1 MATIQDVAKRA
12 GVSIATVSR
21 VLNGTARVNATVAAR
36 VQVAVQ
42 ELHYQPSRAARTLR
56 ANRSAIIGLLISDI
70 QNPFFTTLVR
80 SIEDVVQHNGYSMIL
95 CNSDENPQKE
105 REYVDI
111 LCAEHIAG
119 AIVVPTR
126 ERSQSLRLFH
136 EQDIPIVALDRR
148 VEDGITD
155 AVLVD
160 NEQGAYEAVRH
171 LIRNGYRRI
180 GMIMG
185 PENTTTGRGRRDGC
199 RRALREAGLPFDP
212 QCERFGTFKEASG
225 RELAAELL
233 SLEEPIDALFVGNNL
248 MTLGALEAL
257 HERGMW
263 FPQDI
268 AVVGFDEMP
277 WAALSAISL
286 TTVKQPVYEMGST
299 AALRLFQHLQNPTR
313 LTRQEFVLSSTLQV
327 RNSSR
332 ARAAVATP
340 ALSEVDH

>member
-1 MATIQDVAKRA
+1 MATIQDVARRA

-21 VLNGTARVNATVAAR
+21 VLNGTARVNADVTAR
-36 VQVAVQ
+36 VQAAIG

-80 SIEDVVQHNGYSMIL
+80 SIEDVVQRNGYSLIL

-105 REYVDI
+105 REYVEV

-126 ERSQSLRLFH
+126 ERTQTLRPFH
-136 EQDIPIVALDRR
+136 EHQIPIVALDRR
-148 VEDGITD
+148 VEDGVTD

-171 LIRNGYRRI
+171 LIANGYRRI

-199 RRALREAGLPFDP
+199 RRALAEAGLPLDP
-212 QCERFGTFKEASG
+212 QCERFGTFKAASG
-225 RELAAELL
+225 RELAADLL
-233 SLEEPIDALFVGNNL
+233 NLAEPIDALFVGNNL

-257 HERGMW
+257 HERNMW
-263 FPQDI
+263 FPRDI

-286 TTVKQPVYEMGST
+286 TTVNQPVYELGST
-299 AALRLFQHLQNPTR
+299 AALRLFQHLQSPTP
-313 LTRQEFVLSSTLQV
+313 LTRQEIILTPTLQV
-327 RNSSR
+327 RDSSR
-332 ARAAVATP
+332 PRSIIPST
-340 ALSEVDH
+340 ALKKVDL